1 MTKTVDLDLTVD
13 KLPEALSS
21 LASDTGAW
29 EASLADDLYKLHKA
43 EQALGLFKAQL
54 EMKVRAAPIEYGI
67 AKVTEGGIASRI
79 ECDAQ
84 VVALTDAV
92 IEAKLAVNGT
102 KAIVNALDVKRSASK
117 YLAELV
123 IRGFTTGQYGVDSD
137 E

>member
-29 EASLADDLYKLHKA
+29 QRSLAEDLYKLHKA
-43 EQALGLFKAQL
+43 EQALKLYKAQL
-54 EMKVRAAPIEYGI
+54 ELKIRANPIEYGI
-67 AKVTEGGIASRI
+67 AKITEGGVTARV

-84 VVALTDAV
+84 VVALTDAN

-102 KAIVNALDVKRSASK
+102 KAVVDALDVKRSASK